1 MVFDAVR
8 LRTMWLV
15 QYSITIRA
23 MFTTSLAIKA
33 ILLVLEAKE
42 KRRYLNNT
50 DRKRS
55 PEETSSVF
63 SQSVFWWL
71 NTLFLTGFRGV
82 LSLDDLYPID
92 EEMSS
97 EHLAESFAR
106 TWARMLQ

>member
-1 MVFDAVR
+1 
-8 LRTMWLV
+8 
-15 QYSITIRA
+15 